1 MSTSFDDHADL
12 LYLDNMFISIGFFSS
27 DYAFLCV
34 EEYFHAMC
42 VCLQAVEQNRVTLLA
57 ELDVSLVSLNL
68 ELKQ

>member
-1 MSTSFDDHADL
+1 MIMPICCVVY
-12 LYLDNMFISIGFFSS
+12 LYFSCFFSS

-34 EEYFHAMC
+34 EEYFRAMR

>member
-1 MSTSFDDHADL
+1 L
-12 LYLDNMFISIGFFSS
+12 FFS

-57 ELDVSLVSLNL
+57 ELDVSLVSRVSYCCLMPT
-68 ELKQ
+68 QQFSATS

>member
-1 MSTSFDDHADL
+1 MIML
-12 LYLDNMFISIGFFSS
+12 ICCVVYLYFNWFFSS